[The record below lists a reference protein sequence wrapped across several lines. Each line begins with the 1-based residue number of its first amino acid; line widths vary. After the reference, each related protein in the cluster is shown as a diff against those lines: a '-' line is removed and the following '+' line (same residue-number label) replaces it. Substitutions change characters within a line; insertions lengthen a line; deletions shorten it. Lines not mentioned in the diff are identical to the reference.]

1 METEADIVETMDHKV
16 GFMKN
21 QVNAASTGEVTKEE
35 CMGTMEMAGAGLHKT
50 MILEIM
56 TTKVG
61 RDPATEARVREIM
74 ATKAIPGKEVR
85 DLEIVDVAMANGT
98 ATIIILPIDTATKG
112 GASKEAEIGKMK
124 SMETAV
130 GKNVVNLAMRAKN
143 RRVRQAA

>member
-1 METEADIVETMDHKV
+1 MDHKV

-21 QVNAASTGEVTKEE
+21 QVNAASTAEVTKEE

-61 RDPATEARVREIM
+61 RDPVTEARVWEII
-74 ATKAIPGKEVR
+74 AKAIPGKEVR
-85 DLEIVDVAMANGT
+85 DLEIADVAKANGT

-112 GASKEAEIGKMK
+112 GGSKE
-124 SMETAV
+124 
-130 GKNVVNLAMRAKN
+130 
-143 RRVRQAA
+143 